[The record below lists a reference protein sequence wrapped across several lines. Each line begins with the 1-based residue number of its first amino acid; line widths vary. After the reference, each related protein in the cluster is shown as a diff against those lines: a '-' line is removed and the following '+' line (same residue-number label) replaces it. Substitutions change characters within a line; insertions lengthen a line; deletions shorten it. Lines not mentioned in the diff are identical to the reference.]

1 MFTKFRTIL
10 LLIACIAIANGC
22 STLLPLTEWSS
33 VALEL
38 EHYRIDDVPFY
49 PQEEYDCGPAS
60 LAMALAWSGIPISP
74 QTLAPILLSPKKKGT
89 LQISMISGTRRFGR
103 VAYLISEPK
112 DLLAEV
118 AAGHPVVVFQ
128 NLGLSWMPVWHY
140 AVVVGYNLQDKK
152 LILHSGRTPYKQ
164 TPIRLFSKTW
174 AASEYWGLLVL
185 RPTELPATATEERYI
200 RAIIGLEKAAQW
212 EPAIDGY
219 KTALRSWPNNIS
231 ARIGLG
237 NTYYALG
244 DLRSAE
250 QILREAAKMAPEE
263 GIVFNNLAQ
272 VLWEQGRNEEASAYA
287 LKAVQIGGPLKT
299 EFQRTLKE
307 IQAGNER

>member
-10 LLIACIAIANGC
+10 LLIACVAIANGC

-33 VALEL
+33 VALEP

-49 PQEEYDCGPAS
+49 SQEEYDCGPAS
-60 LAMALAWSGIPISP
+60 LAMALAWSGIPVKP
-74 QTLAPILLSPKKKGT
+74 QTLAPILMSPKKKGT

-140 AVVVGYNLQDKK
+140 AVVVGYNLKDKE

-164 TPIRLFSKTW
+164 TPISLFSKTW
-174 AASEYWGLLVL
+174 AAGEYWGLLVL
-185 RPTELPATATEERYI
+185 RPIELPANAKEERYI

-212 EPAIDGY
+212 EAAIDGY
-219 KTALRSWPNNIS
+219 KTALRRWPNNVS

-237 NTYYALG
+237 NIYYALG

-250 QILREAAKMAPEE
+250 QILREAAEMAPEE

-272 VLWEQGRNEEASAYA
+272 VLWEQGGNEEASAYA
-287 LKAVQIGGPLKT
+287 LKAVQLGGPLKT

-307 IQAGNER
+307 ILAGNER

>member
-10 LLIACIAIANGC
+10 LLVACVAISNGC

-60 LAMALAWSGIPISP
+60 LAMALAWSGIPVSP

-140 AVVVGYNLQDKK
+140 AVVVGYNLQDKE

-164 TPIRLFSKTW
+164 VPIRLFSKTW

-185 RPTELPATATEERYI
+185 RPTELPANAKEERYI
-200 RAIIGLEKAAQW
+200 RAIVGLEKAAKW

-219 KTALRSWPNNIS
+219 KTALKKWPNNVS
-231 ARIGLG
+231 VRIGLG

-250 QILREAAKMAPEE
+250 QILREASKMAPEE

-272 VLWEQGRNEEASAYA
+272 VLWEQGRNEEASTHA

>member
-1 MFTKFRTIL
+1 LILQSKTTLMFTKFRTIL
-10 LLIACIAIANGC
+10 LLVACVAISNGC

-60 LAMALAWSGIPISP
+60 LAMALAWSGIPVSP

-140 AVVVGYNLQDKK
+140 AVVVGYNLQDKE
-152 LILHSGRTPYKQ
+152 LILHSGR
-164 TPIRLFSKTW
+164 I
-174 AASEYWGLLVL
+174 
-185 RPTELPATATEERYI
+185 PANAKEERYI
-200 RAIIGLEKAAQW
+200 RAIVGLEKAAKW

-219 KTALRSWPNNIS
+219 KTALKKWPNNVS
-231 ARIGLG
+231 VRIGLG

-250 QILREAAKMAPEE
+250 QILREASKMAPEE

-272 VLWEQGRNEEASAYA
+272 VLWEQGRNEEASTHA